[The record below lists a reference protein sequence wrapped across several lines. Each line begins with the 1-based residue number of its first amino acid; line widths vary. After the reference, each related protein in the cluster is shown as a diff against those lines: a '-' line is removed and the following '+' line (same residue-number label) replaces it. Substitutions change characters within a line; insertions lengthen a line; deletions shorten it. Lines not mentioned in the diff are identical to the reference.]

1 MASRRTIFANKSKQQ
16 PDIRPALMSLAALM
30 MILLPTLLLIT
41 SPQKLTALT
50 LSISADG
57 QQIPSSP
64 NGVISSLVLTV
75 TPGGYMLNAS
85 LRKTD
90 VLASATDTEQK
101 QWILSE
107 WSEVLSTLTRLKEL
121 DPKRSRI
128 ELRPLPNSQA
138 QQIVRWMDSLQAKD
152 RFPEVIISAQ
162 GAQ

>member
-1 MASRRTIFANKSKQQ
+1 MASRRTIFSSKRQQQ

-50 LSISADG
+50 LSISTDG

-64 NGVISSLVLTV
+64 NGVISALILTV
-75 TPGGYMLNAS
+75 KPGGYLLEAS

-90 VLASATDTEQK
+90 VLASAADTEQK
-101 QWILSE
+101 QWVLSE
-107 WSEVLSTLTRLKEL
+107 WSEVLSTLTRLKKL

-128 ELRPLPNSQA
+128 ELRPLASSQA
-138 QQIVRWMDSLQAKD
+138 QQVVRWMDSLQAKD
-152 RFPEVIISAQ
+152 RFPEVIISTQ
-162 GAQ
+162 SVQ